1 MASTNK
7 NCYQALCKNDKSIT
21 KPLMSTSVFSS
32 ASTFSSTS
40 TFLSTKV
47 LEVDTLSNMIDL
59 SKQCNK
65 FLDSLQKSRK
75 LILQDIVNNEND
87 FFEKNPQLVTQFNAL
102 FDPTVFKSKVEM
114 FANELKDTVDTY
126 CRHEYIEDL
135 IDVEYD
141 QSKRVVYCQLCEL
154 TKR

>member
-7 NCYQALCKNDKSIT
+7 NCGQALCKNDKSIT
-21 KPLMSTSVFSS
+21 NVFSS
-32 ASTFSSTS
+32 AS

-102 FDPTVFKSKVEM
+102 FDPTIFKSKVEM
-114 FANELKDTVDTY
+114 FTNELKDTVEVY

-135 IDVEYD
+135 IDIEYD
-141 QSKRVVYCQLCEL
+141 QSKRVVYGQLCEL